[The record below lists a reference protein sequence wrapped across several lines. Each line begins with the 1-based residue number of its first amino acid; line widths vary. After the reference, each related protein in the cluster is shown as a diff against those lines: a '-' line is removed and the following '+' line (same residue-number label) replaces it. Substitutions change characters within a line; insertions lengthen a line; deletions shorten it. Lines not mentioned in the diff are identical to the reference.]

1 MLGMMRWRSV
11 AKVLLVVALVGVLGL
26 NGWVDRGGASQAI
39 AAPRPAS
46 KVSSKVFETAPP
58 QLIEDLQAEFEDNQP
73 QVKVLE
79 PKPDEVLQ
87 DNIVAVR
94 FQVTDLPIFK
104 SERLGLGPHLHVL
117 LDNQTYQP
125 VYDITR
131 PLILENLS
139 PGTHTLRVFASRP
152 WHESFKNEGAYAQ
165 VTFHV
170 YTKTDENQPNPDQPL
185 LTYSRPQGSYGAE
198 PVMLDFYLTN
208 APLHL
213 AAQED
218 PQDDIADW
226 RIRITVN
233 GTEFILDQWEPL
245 YLKGF
250 KPGKNWVKLEYI
262 DEQGNPVNNLYSNTA
277 RLITLE
283 PGGQDGLARI
293 VRGDVSL
300 EEARTITSPT
310 YTYTPPVPPEPV
322 LSEPVLTPEP
332 ELIKPEPIKPEPAKP
347 EPAKPE
353 PVKPEPAKPEPVKP
367 EPTKPETVKPIP
379 IALPSPAPADAPV
392 VTPSLTNPRQVS
404 PLQDKPEP
412 KKALKTPQK
421 PAIAEPP
428 STATPVP
435 SPAAIAPKP
444 TQSKSPSL
452 LRPRSGS
459 KLPPVEESRKAP
471 AETSIKLTPVPK
483 ASAPPQQAQPELEQT
498 KVSKP
503 VLIKPKQDQVQDENQ
518 DDKPASKKF
527 EFGKF
532 NRTLPEGDQSDAP
545 EKTPGKSEQPSPLPS
560 PAPAIPPAFPS
571 SARRPQADLAQPRS
585 SKSANRLTG
594 TSPVGGQP
602 RPTPSPGAAPTAS
615 KSASSENEELAVPAT
630 AKTLVSGE
638 PQPSSP
644 RLGGLLN
651 RFRQKALDLQKT
663 ALDFKDKASTEVKK
677 EVSGLKVPTLQD
689 LQRNRRP
696 DLPPSSR
703 IEEGTPS
710 EESKIPLNL

>member
-11 AKVLLVVALVGVLGL
+11 AKVLWVMALVGMLGL
-26 NGWVDRGGASQAI
+26 NGWSDLGGDDVAI
-39 AAPRPAS
+39 AAPRPAV
-46 KVSSKVFETAPP
+46 KVSTKVFETAPP

-73 QVKVLE
+73 QVKVLA
-79 PKPDEVLQ
+79 PKPNEVLQ
-87 DNIVAVR
+87 DNTVDIR

-104 SERLGLGPHLHVL
+104 NARLGLGPHLHVL
-117 LDNQTYQP
+117 LDNQPYQP
-125 VYDITR
+125 VYDISR
-131 PLILENLS
+131 PLTLENLS

-218 PQDDIADW
+218 TQDDIADW

-233 GTEFILDQWEPL
+233 GTEFVLDQWEPL

-250 KPGKNWVKLEYI
+250 KSGKNWVKLEYI
-262 DEQGNPVNNLYSNTA
+262 DEQGNPINNLYSNTA

-293 VRGDVSL
+293 VRGEISL
-300 EEARTITSPT
+300 EEARTITNPT

-322 LSEPVLTPEP
+322 SPEPVVVPDPEP
-332 ELIKPEPIKPEPAKP
+332 V
-347 EPAKPE
+347 KPE
-353 PVKPEPAKPEPVKP
+353 PVKPEPVKP
-367 EPTKPETVKPIP
+367 TP
-379 IALPSPAPADAPV
+379 IALPSPAPTDTPA
-392 VTPSLTNPRQVS
+392 VTPSLTSPREVS
-404 PLQDKPEP
+404 PVQDKPEP
-412 KKALKTPQK
+412 KKALKTPPK

-428 STATPVP
+428 SPVAPVP

-444 TQSKSPSL
+444 AKSKSPSL

-459 KLPPVEESRKAP
+459 TPPPTEESRKAP
-471 AETSIKLTPVPK
+471 T
-483 ASAPPQQAQPELEQT
+483 EQT
-498 KVSKP
+498 KP
-503 VLIKPKQDQVQDENQ
+503 ELDQVKARKPFLVKPPEEQPPEAQPPEEQPPEKPAQEAPLKQEQVQ
-518 DDKPASKKF
+518 DDKPEPKKF

-532 NRTLPEGDQSDAP
+532 NRTLPEADQSDP
-545 EKTPGKSEQPSPLPS
+545 PGETSGKSEQPVVQPS
-560 PAPAIPPAFPS
+560 PSPSPIPIAPPAFPS
-571 SARRPQADLAQPRS
+571 STRRSQPNLTQPRS
-585 SKSANRLTG
+585 LKSAERLAE
-594 TSPVGGQP
+594 TSPPGGQP
-602 RPTPSPGAAPTAS
+602 RLAPSPGASAPGTS
-615 KSASSENEELAVPAT
+615 KSASSENEDSAAPAAV
-630 AKTLVSGE
+630 KTPVPGE

-644 RLGGLLN
+644 RLEGLLN

-663 ALDFKDKASTEVKK
+663 AIDLKDKASAEVKK
-677 EVSGLKVPTLQD
+677 EVSSIQVPTLQD
-689 LQRNRRP
+689 LQQRNRRP
-696 DLPPSSR
+696 DLPPSSTLD
-703 IEEGTPS
+703 GDKPS
-710 EESKIPLNL
+710 EASKIPLNL